1 MTQSPHFDHDRL
13 LELLAERALVGL
25 DADQQRE
32 LESLLQRHPA
42 FDAECLDRTAA
53 LLDTAAAAGDTEPL
67 PSSLQDRILADRR
80 LGLQPRP
87 GSEDGECA
95 RAGTISAGDGSGDP
109 SYNGDGSGD
118 PSYEGALAR
127 TLGLG
132 RPSHGRRMHRR
143 EVVAWLTAAACL
155 LVAVFTWYTQPTA
168 APPPM
173 SPTLANIEPP
183 VTTPET
189 DAPDPS
195 TATLTIA
202 QLREQLLAS
211 APDVLH
217 LQLVSNDNGA
227 VARQPGGDIVW
238 SSGRQMGYLRLQGLV
253 NNDPPQRQYQLWII
267 GGDASGNEVIN
278 GGVFFVDRSSG
289 ELVLPIQ
296 ADHFVQQPMMFLVSV
311 EPLGGGSAL
320 TPTLLA
326 RADGVGP

>member
-67 PSSLQDRILADRR
+67 PSSLHDRILADRR

-87 GSEDGECA
+87 GSRDGE
-95 RAGTISAGDGSGDP
+95 D
-109 SYNGDGSGD
+109 
-118 PSYEGALAR
+118 ALAQ
-127 TLGLG
+127 TVDLAE
-132 RPSHGRRMHRR
+132 PSHGRRMHRR
-143 EVVAWLTAAACL
+143 EVVAWLAAAACL
-155 LVAVFTWYTQPTA
+155 LVAVFTWYTRPTST
-168 APPPM
+168 PPVE
-173 SPTLANIEPP
+173 SPSVASIDPP
-183 VTTPET
+183 VTPPGTGT
-189 DAPDPS
+189 PDPS
-195 TATLTIA
+195 TATVTVA